1 MNQHQAKIKSENLT
15 LIKEKLFSGKAALEE
30 SDLNYLF
37 KQLEDELNET
47 IRDKL
52 ISTDNEL
59 VKLWCEVFEVVSA
72 GNFADSLM
80 FSLDKEIFYK
90 FGLFIHEEINV
101 NPANENLVLLIHEY
115 LNIFR
120 TSSLLKKIYKEKK
133 WEALVFNL
141 ISSSNYNVSVLF
153 NQRVREYGDKPLF
166 KLIKGNTVDKISWN
180 EVNKNVSKYSHSFYS
195 LIKDEDSNSVKI
207 TFLLENSPYMP
218 LLDLACLTTGIV
230 NVMIPAN
237 SVTDHIKFMLN
248 QTQSPLL
255 IVHDEKQ
262 LAKVKSIKIEL
273 IYLKQVILLYGTS
286 AEDWVISFNEFIES
300 GKNITDDDINML
312 KNNIT
317 MNSLATIMYTSGTTG
332 EPKGIMFSQMNIVY
346 KRFCRAMALPEIG
359 DKDRYLSFLPLFHT
373 FGRWLEMMGSIFWG
387 AEYCFMENPAVETMI
402 ANMQL
407 VHPTIFISIPK
418 KWMQLYEQVS
428 YKVDIELD
436 SYDDIKS
443 TVKELTG
450 GKLKWGLSAAGY
462 LPSDVF
468 KFFQSYEI
476 ELMSGFGMTEATGGV
491 TMTPPSKY
499 KENSLGS
506 TLPGI
511 EIKLGED
518 SEVLIK
524 GNYVMMGYYKN
535 PVKDTF
541 IDGGWLPTGDIMK
554 MDEDGFIEII
564 DRKKEIYKNIK
575 GETIAPQ
582 KIENFF
588 REFENVKQ
596 VFLVGDHKPFNT
608 VLIYPDYEINK
619 SSLKKL
625 NEKQKLEYFS
635 SLIVTVNK
643 FLAPFERILDFR
655 IIERLFSAEH
665 GELTPKGTYKRR
677 VIEQNFDEVIETMY
691 TKNYISIDVN
701 NIEVRVPNWFLREKG
716 CLSRDI
722 IGGKSGI
729 EIPKINA
736 LLTIEKLPAD
746 SNVFR
751 IGSYNYTINS
761 EYIDM
766 QMLLTNPYYWIGNNE
781 LLNFTGKS
789 IFQWYRLQ
797 SVHES
802 IRYHSS
808 NRNVIIDPELQKT
821 FNMISLKKE
830 FSLEGIH
837 SADLMLQSN
846 DSEHQTKA
854 VNYLQKILADE
865 TNYNYQFALEITSRP
880 NLTESIE
887 TRRRM
892 FKAVIVKL
900 SKNSFEKILLQYIGL
915 DHNLLNKETIDFI
928 VNLGRGKELPEVAE
942 GILQLEI
949 EKLENGKSYEV
960 SPVSSLFDLLEKHSL
975 KHPTSFKQIRRFVMR
990 YAVFSSS
997 EKIKQKADTILTNLQ
1012 QGLRLVL
1019 GKNQTVSVDME
1030 TGKEYGW
1037 DDVLTFDSGIDPE
1050 DRLRMRNALIK
1061 TSVLREAIF
1070 LFSKGFILRLD
1081 NILPGGVWISHL
1093 ETKSYKSIYRV
1104 ILQTRFQGG
1113 YDITLHL
1120 AQNLPPSHIKEEI
1133 KWLILP
1139 ATTISGE
1146 SLLPMFGGYWEDYDL
1161 WTEEFVPRESVKRF
1175 ILKTVKKNE
1184 EAKIQRLKYL
1194 WTYFVWNAA
1203 AAYMQFWKLTNYQ
1216 IELANPLPENISI
1229 PTHDYQTGTIL
1240 YSVSKRIKSDSIS
1253 DFFKNFYLLFVKQTV
1268 DKYDFLKKK
1277 SIWNYIFSGLIEVEG
1292 ETEGL
1297 ILLKKFGAE
1306 LKSLQDFPEKEET
1319 GRRLN
1324 LFIDKLEK
1332 ELFIPKPVFFAIKR
1346 FHRWLELN
1354 VNAAFTAQAEM
1365 LYELYETYQLFQ
1377 LEETH
1382 PSTRTIFFL
1391 ETAFINSDTSFKK
1404 SLGEIATKQRNRSVA
1419 KEETLNLISRLQMQF
1434 ELSEKEKFFLARLSY
1449 PYLKPTDSATL
1460 LRVGS
1465 EEEIPSN
1472 LVVQLLD
1479 DDQNP
1484 FLIRNP
1490 ISPKE
1495 ISRLHQ
1501 LFFESNLLVHFRPEH
1516 QFLAALS
1523 ERGFIIGGLYYLRI
1537 DDQTA
1542 RMEKIVVSDRYRR
1555 KGISEALMNELFNRL
1570 KSSHYKFVTT
1580 GFFRPEYFYKFGF
1593 TIERKYSG
1601 LVKNLAENKENN

>member
-443 TVKELTG
+443 TVKGLTG

-524 GNYVMMGYYKN
+524 GHYVMMGYYKT

-691 TKNYISIDVN
+691 TKNYISIYVN
-701 NIEVRVPNWFLREKG
+701 NVEVRVPNWFLREKG
-716 CLSRDI
+716 
-722 IGGKSGI
+722 
-729 EIPKINA
+729 
-736 LLTIEKLPAD
+736 
-746 SNVFR
+746 
-751 IGSYNYTINS
+751 
-761 EYIDM
+761 
-766 QMLLTNPYYWIGNNE
+766 
-781 LLNFTGKS
+781 
-789 IFQWYRLQ
+789 
-797 SVHES
+797 
-802 IRYHSS
+802 
-808 NRNVIIDPELQKT
+808 
-821 FNMISLKKE
+821 
-830 FSLEGIH
+830 
-837 SADLMLQSN
+837 
-846 DSEHQTKA
+846 
-854 VNYLQKILADE
+854 
-865 TNYNYQFALEITSRP
+865 
-880 NLTESIE
+880 
-887 TRRRM
+887 
-892 FKAVIVKL
+892 
-900 SKNSFEKILLQYIGL
+900 
-915 DHNLLNKETIDFI
+915 
-928 VNLGRGKELPEVAE
+928 
-942 GILQLEI
+942 
-949 EKLENGKSYEV
+949 
-960 SPVSSLFDLLEKHSL
+960 
-975 KHPTSFKQIRRFVMR
+975 
-990 YAVFSSS
+990 
-997 EKIKQKADTILTNLQ
+997 
-1012 QGLRLVL
+1012 
-1019 GKNQTVSVDME
+1019 
-1030 TGKEYGW
+1030 
-1037 DDVLTFDSGIDPE
+1037 
-1050 DRLRMRNALIK
+1050 
-1061 TSVLREAIF
+1061 
-1070 LFSKGFILRLD
+1070 
-1081 NILPGGVWISHL
+1081 
-1093 ETKSYKSIYRV
+1093 
-1104 ILQTRFQGG
+1104 
-1113 YDITLHL
+1113 
-1120 AQNLPPSHIKEEI
+1120 
-1133 KWLILP
+1133 
-1139 ATTISGE
+1139 
-1146 SLLPMFGGYWEDYDL
+1146 
-1161 WTEEFVPRESVKRF
+1161 
-1175 ILKTVKKNE
+1175 
-1184 EAKIQRLKYL
+1184 
-1194 WTYFVWNAA
+1194 
-1203 AAYMQFWKLTNYQ
+1203 
-1216 IELANPLPENISI
+1216 
-1229 PTHDYQTGTIL
+1229 
-1240 YSVSKRIKSDSIS
+1240 
-1253 DFFKNFYLLFVKQTV
+1253 
-1268 DKYDFLKKK
+1268 
-1277 SIWNYIFSGLIEVEG
+1277 
-1292 ETEGL
+1292 
-1297 ILLKKFGAE
+1297 
-1306 LKSLQDFPEKEET
+1306 
-1319 GRRLN
+1319 
-1324 LFIDKLEK
+1324 
-1332 ELFIPKPVFFAIKR
+1332 
-1346 FHRWLELN
+1346 
-1354 VNAAFTAQAEM
+1354 
-1365 LYELYETYQLFQ
+1365 
-1377 LEETH
+1377 
-1382 PSTRTIFFL
+1382 
-1391 ETAFINSDTSFKK
+1391 
-1404 SLGEIATKQRNRSVA
+1404 
-1419 KEETLNLISRLQMQF
+1419 
-1434 ELSEKEKFFLARLSY
+1434 
-1449 PYLKPTDSATL
+1449 
-1460 LRVGS
+1460 
-1465 EEEIPSN
+1465 
-1472 LVVQLLD
+1472 
-1479 DDQNP
+1479 
-1484 FLIRNP
+1484 
-1490 ISPKE
+1490 
-1495 ISRLHQ
+1495 
-1501 LFFESNLLVHFRPEH
+1501 
-1516 QFLAALS
+1516 
-1523 ERGFIIGGLYYLRI
+1523 
-1537 DDQTA
+1537 
-1542 RMEKIVVSDRYRR
+1542 
-1555 KGISEALMNELFNRL
+1555 
-1570 KSSHYKFVTT
+1570 
-1580 GFFRPEYFYKFGF
+1580 
-1593 TIERKYSG
+1593 
-1601 LVKNLAENKENN
+1601 